1 MLSSWLL
8 RRLRL
13 PSLMPRMSETE
24 RAALE
29 TGDVW
34 VDGEIFSGRPDL
46 RRLAGEPWPELTAEE
61 RAFLDG
67 PVEEV
72 CRRVDD
78 HELHRTRELP
88 EEVWGYLRRERFFG
102 LVIPKEH
109 GGLGFSALA
118 ASTVFGKLATRSA
131 GLSTVVLIPNS
142 VGPGELLLAHG
153 TDEQKALLLPRLARG
168 DEIPCFA
175 LTEPEAGSDAASI
188 ASRGVVFRGDDG
200 RAMLRL
206 DWEKRYITLAPVA
219 TLLGLAV
226 RLEDPEE
233 ILGLG
238 PEPGITVVLVAT
250 DLPGVEI
257 GRHHDPLGVP
267 MPNGPTRGRD
277 VVVAVEDAIPGGAAG
292 AGRGW
297 RMLMEAL
304 SSGRAISLPAQSV
317 AGAKLMAR
325 GVGAYAAVRRQFGL
339 PIGRFEGIEEPL
351 ARIAGFAYAMEAAR
365 VATCGA
371 VDAGRRPAVIS
382 GAVKVRQTELFRELA
397 ADGMD
402 VLGGAGICLGPRN
415 LMAKGWI
422 GAPIGITVE
431 GANILTRTLIV
442 FGQGVIRSHPHALDL
457 LRAAEDEDGPRFLR
471 TLARQAGTFL
481 GHLVRAPWRSLTLGR
496 LVRSPLSGPLSGS
509 RRGEAARWWRRLA
522 RASSS
527 FALLA
532 DLALLSLGGDL
543 KRRGKLSGRFADAL
557 SWIFFAWA
565 VLRRFEAEGRR
576 PEDAPLLHWA
586 AAECLHRADRALHGV
601 LENFESP
608 VAPLRWLLRGPVAWW
623 SRLAPIAR
631 PPSDALGARVAA
643 ILLTPGEQRER
654 LTGGVFVPAA
664 AGAEG
669 PPEPLALLERAFDL
683 AVEAEPLLARL
694 REARKARK
702 VPPGAPESVL
712 AEAVAAGVLD
722 EAEAAI
728 VRRAAELRRE
738 AIRVDE
744 SSREEYLAAAPAAP
758 SARAAGEA
766 VRS

>member
-1 MLSSWLL
+1 
-8 RRLRL
+8 
-13 PSLMPRMSETE
+13 MSETE

-29 TGDVW
+29 AGDVW

-46 RRLAGEPWPELTAEE
+46 RRLASEPWPELTAEE

-72 CRRVDD
+72 CRMVDD
-78 HELHRTRELP
+78 HALHRTRRLP
-88 EEVWGYLRRERFFG
+88 DEVWAVLRRRGFFG

-118 ASTVFGKLATRSA
+118 ASAVFGKLATRSA

-142 VGPGELLLAHG
+142 VGPAELLLAHG
-153 TDEQKALLLPRLARG
+153 TEEQKARLLPRLARG

-206 DWEKRYITLAPVA
+206 SWEKRYITLAPVA

-233 ILGLG
+233 ILGPLG
-238 PEPGITVVLVAT
+238 VGGTEPGISVVLVPT
-250 DLPGVEI
+250 DLPGVET

-267 MPNGPTRGRD
+267 MPNGPTRGRG

-297 RMLMEAL
+297 GMLMEAL

-317 AGAKLMAR
+317 AGVKLMAR

-351 ARIAGFAYAMEAAR
+351 ARIAGFAYVMEAAR

-371 VDAGRRPAVIS
+371 IDAGLRPAVIS
-382 GAVKVRQTELFRELA
+382 GAVKLRQTELFRELA

-442 FGQGVIRSHPHALDL
+442 FGQGVIRSHPHALEL
-457 LRAAEDEDGPRFLR
+457 LRAAEAEDGPRFLR
-471 TLARQAGTFL
+471 ALARQAGSFL
-481 GHLVRAPWRSLTLGR
+481 GHLVRAPWRSLTRGR
-496 LVRSPLSGPLSGS
+496 FVRSPLSGPG
-509 RRGEAARWWRRLA
+509 RGEAGRWWRRLA
-522 RASSS
+522 WASSS

-557 SWIFFAWA
+557 SWIYLAWA
-565 VLRRFEAEGRR
+565 ALRRFEAEGRR

-586 AAECLHRADRALHGV
+586 AGECLHRADRALHGI

-631 PPSDALGARVAA
+631 PPSDRLGSRVAA
-643 ILLTPGEQRER
+643 VLLTPGERRDR
-654 LTGGVFVPAA
+654 LTDGVFLPAA
-664 AGAEG
+664 APAGG

-694 REARKARK
+694 RQARKARE
-702 VPPGAPESVL
+702 VPAGAPETVL

-722 EAEAAI
+722 QAEAEI

-744 SSREEYLAAAPAAP
+744 LSREEYLAAAP
-758 SARAAGEA
+758 EA